1 MYVRVH
7 SMACLELVNLLPFF
21 GGSDM
26 YSIYMY
32 KQIAYQVQRFW
43 RSNLENFTRISPVL
57 TLNQN
62 RPSKTYHEAIYIY
75 TTVYLVGGFSPT
87 QKWKTCKYV
96 KLDHETPRIGWTSKK
111 LKPTNQIY
119 IYIYTYISAHTVPQG
134 HCFVIFSSS
143 MTKFHSQNKSIQGW
157 NFGWKSVLNTSN
169 QKSRPAWRIGQFE
182 FNKKWCDFF
191 SHRHIRDAM
200 MAICFIMFHI
210 FLYPKDH
217 WTLKTGYFEDPT
229 PAIQV
234 QTLPLEGPR
243 SLGYAHKK
251 NRKLTT
257 SVFSRTKT

>member
-119 IYIYTYISAHTVPQG
+119 IYIRIYLPILFLRDIVL
-134 HCFVIFSSS
+134 SS
-143 MTKFHSQNKSIQGW
+143 FLQAWQNFIPK
-157 NFGWKSVLNTSN
+157 TSPS
-169 QKSRPAWRIGQFE
+169 KGEI
-182 FNKKWCDFF
+182 
-191 SHRHIRDAM
+191 
-200 MAICFIMFHI
+200 
-210 FLYPKDH
+210 
-217 WTLKTGYFEDPT
+217 
-229 PAIQV
+229 
-234 QTLPLEGPR
+234 
-243 SLGYAHKK
+243 LGGK
-251 NRKLTT
+251 
-257 SVFSRTKT
+257 VF